1 MGWNSET
8 WQFNF
13 LVYVYLLLHNWDFW
27 GMTGFITS
35 YGSCS
40 FVALDGGNHLVVQFL
55 GIFLSSSS

>member
-1 MGWNSET
+1 MGRNSET

-27 GMTGFITS
+27 GTTGFITS

-40 FVALDGGNHLVVQFL
+40 SVALDGGNQYFQRPSVS
-55 GIFLSSSS
+55 IYS